1 GVRLADLGLYRL
13 ASAAAPERIFQLADR
28 ETELGEFPPPNAER
42 GHRSNLPLQSTRF
55 FGREPEI
62 AGLGALLERSRL
74 VTLTGSGGSG
84 KPRRALEVARQLG
97 ERFAGAVWFV
107 PLADLVE
114 PSRIPEAILDAVGL
128 PGSPE
133 LAPLDQV
140 VAFLARQ
147 PSLLVLDNYEH

>member
-1 GVRLADLGLYRL
+1 EEGIHRGAALERAARLLRAGHAGQTLCSEETAVLLRRELEPDVRLADLGLYRL

-55 FGREPEI
+55 FGRETEI

-84 KPRRALEVARQLG
+84 KTRLALEVARQLG

-114 PSRIPEAILDAVGL
+114 
-128 PGSPE
+128 
-133 LAPLDQV
+133 
-140 VAFLARQ
+140 
-147 PSLLVLDNYEH
+147 